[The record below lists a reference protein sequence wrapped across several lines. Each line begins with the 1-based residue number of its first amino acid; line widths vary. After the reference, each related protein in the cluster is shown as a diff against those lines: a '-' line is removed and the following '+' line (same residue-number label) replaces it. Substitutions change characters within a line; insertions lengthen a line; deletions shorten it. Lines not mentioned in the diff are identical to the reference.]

1 MKKALAVFVIML
13 ICASGYT
20 QKLDAKN
27 VPQAAKNGFK
37 KAHPNAT
44 ATWEREDANY
54 EANFTEGSKR
64 MSCVIDKQ
72 GTILET
78 ESPITEAELPA
89 AAKTYVNEHY
99 KGKKWKEVAKI
110 VMANGEV
117 NYEVNA
123 GGTDVLFDANGHHLE
138 KKEKSEKDK

>member
-1 MKKALAVFVIML
+1 MKKML
-13 ICASGYT
+13 TVSMFMLFAFYGYA
-20 QKLDAKN
+20 QKLDATK
-27 VPQAAKNGFK
+27 VPQAVKASFK

-54 EANFTEGSKR
+54 EANFNEGGKS

-78 ESPITEAELPA
+78 ESPITAAELPA
-89 AAKTYVNEHY
+89 VAKTYANEHY

-110 VMANGEV
+110 VRSNGEV
-117 NYEVNA
+117 NYEVNV
-123 GGTDVLFDANGHHLE
+123 GSTDVLFDANGNHLR
-138 KKEKSEKDK
+138 KKEND